1 MKVLIGYDGSESA
14 QAAINELKT
23 IGLSAETEIL
33 IATAGDF
40 WMPPADITA
49 QPAAVLAS
57 RRVASTMAHLH
68 NQTVNAL
75 EQAEEM
81 LSAAAAEIESDF
93 PDWHVQTEY
102 LRGDAASALIQKA
115 AEWEAD
121 LIIVGS
127 QNRSAVGRFFLGS
140 VSYKVVT
147 EAGCSVRVARPTMT
161 SDTNA
166 PRRAV
171 AGVDNSQ
178 SVHRI
183 IETIARRLWINDSV
197 ITLVTATDGFD
208 TNSPEPVKRV
218 IAAQELQRSAKAMLA
233 SLGLKVLTVIKEGDA
248 KNLLLT
254 EAEKLHAD
262 CIFVSSRNLQGIFS
276 RFFSGNVSTGVVT
289 DAPCSVEVVR

>member
-14 QAAINELKT
+14 AAAINELKT
-23 IGLSAETEIL
+23 LGLTAETEIV
-33 IATAGDF
+33 IAAAGDF
-40 WMPPADITA
+40 WMPPTENVALSPD
-49 QPAAVLAS
+49 VLAS
-57 RRVASTMAHLH
+57 RRVASTMAQLH
-68 NQTVNAL
+68 NQSVQAL

-81 LSAAAAEIESDF
+81 LSNAAAEIESDF
-93 PDWHVQTEY
+93 PDWHIQTEY
-102 LRGDAASALIQKA
+102 LIGDAASALIQKA

-147 EAGCSVRVARPTMT
+147 EAGCSVRVARRTAR
-161 SDTNA
+161 SDINA
-166 PRRAV
+166 PRRVV

-178 SVHRI
+178 SVHLI
-183 IETIARRLWINDSV
+183 IETIARRLWTNDSL
-197 ITLVTATDGFD
+197 IMLVTATDGFD
-208 TNSPEPVKRV
+208 ANSPEPVKRV
-218 IAAQELQRSAKAMLA
+218 IAAQELQRSAKAMLT

-276 RFFSGNVSTGVVT
+276 RFFSASVSTGVVT